1 MKIFRIRS
9 NPNDIVL
16 KTTNEPK
23 SKEEILMI
31 SEINAFLFKCLVLTL
46 LSWIENFEVQNIG
59 LIQEKAAART
69 ASS

>member
-23 SKEEILMI
+23 SKEESLMI
-31 SEINAFLFKCLVLTL
+31 SEINAFLFKSLVLTL